1 MRSKNDVFRAGF
13 AAFAALSVAL
23 CVSGAFAQD
32 GAKKITVES
41 PKSVDAKPDYE
52 NGVGINFSE
61 LYSLQQAADF
71 PAPEEN
77 GWALILQALGPRAL
91 EYVACADKIPWEN
104 FPTDKATKEWFEDFW
119 TPACEKL
126 GLDPK
131 AKPTMLDDLGI
142 YSWLVKYGITGKETP
157 PDSSD
162 ASEYKYWEKNEQKVG
177 LSSLSEANDC
187 YMRIMGKP
195 WTAEEFPT
203 AAKWLEERA
212 ELFDIFAQAARRPYL
227 RMWRRCDDKPF
238 GMVGLL
244 LPDVQYTREIARLL
258 QIRAKYR
265 LGSGDVDGAIDD
277 VETMLL
283 IGKRALENK
292 NSVMVERL
300 VGMAIISIAA
310 GVGLEACEKAAP
322 SSEGYARLLK
332 MWRDFAADVDLKAV
346 VDATVRYE
354 YEFFMTA
361 TAQDFAV
368 LIQNGDMKSL
378 KEIMEFADL
387 TSDDPPELETLFA
400 LIDPESSKESA
411 LKADELDMRIFIREF
426 RSFYEQTLD
435 AASKGE
441 PFSADVDENSPVE
454 KKLAADFFNLMSG
467 YPFVAASYSA
477 FNRLV
482 CVTNL
487 KQLGFALL
495 AYQAEHGALPPA
507 FTVDASGKPL
517 HSWRVLVLPYL
528 GDDAKALFDKIRL
541 DEPWDSDYNKQFH
554 GQIPNVF
561 RCPVDGAADKTP
573 YSVILGG
580 NGPFDAS
587 GKGKNVRELRKQNGV
602 ETNVLA
608 MVVERLEP
616 VCWMKPDA
624 ELTAQDCL
632 EAAGGKGNAA
642 FGGRHSEGVNYC
654 DAAGGIHFLSIYSET
669 QVKAAIEGKAPAEDQ
684 E

>member
-1 MRSKNDVFRAGF
+1 
-13 AAFAALSVAL
+13 
-23 CVSGAFAQD
+23 
-32 GAKKITVES
+32 
-41 PKSVDAKPDYE
+41 
-52 NGVGINFSE
+52 
-61 LYSLQQAADF
+61 
-71 PAPEEN
+71 
-77 GWALILQALGPRAL
+77 
-91 EYVACADKIPWEN
+91 
-104 FPTDKATKEWFEDFW
+104 
-119 TPACEKL
+119 
-126 GLDPK
+126 
-131 AKPTMLDDLGI
+131 
-142 YSWLVKYGITGKETP
+142 
-157 PDSSD
+157 
-162 ASEYKYWEKNEQKVG
+162 
-177 LSSLSEANDC
+177 
-187 YMRIMGKP
+187 
-195 WTAEEFPT
+195 
-203 AAKWLEERA
+203 
-212 ELFDIFAQAARRPYL
+212 
-227 RMWRRCDDKPF
+227 
-238 GMVGLL
+238 
-244 LPDVQYTREIARLL
+244 
-258 QIRAKYR
+258 
-265 LGSGDVDGAIDD
+265 
-277 VETMLL
+277 
-283 IGKRALENK
+283 
-292 NSVMVERL
+292 
-300 VGMAIISIAA
+300 
-310 GVGLEACEKAAP
+310 
-322 SSEGYARLLK
+322 
-332 MWRDFAADVDLKAV
+332 
-346 VDATVRYE
+346 
-354 YEFFMTA
+354 
-361 TAQDFAV
+361 
-368 LIQNGDMKSL
+368 
-378 KEIMEFADL
+378 
-387 TSDDPPELETLFA
+387 
-400 LIDPESSKESA
+400 
-411 LKADELDMRIFIREF
+411 MRIFIREF

-528 GDDAKALFDKIRL
+528 GDDAKALFEKIRL

-602 ETNVLA
+602 EMNVLA

-616 VCWMKPDA
+616 ICWMKPDA
-624 ELTAQDCL
+624 ELTAQECL
-632 EAAGGKGNAA
+632 EAAGGKENAA

-654 DAAGGIHFLSIYSET
+654 NAAGGIHFLPIYSET